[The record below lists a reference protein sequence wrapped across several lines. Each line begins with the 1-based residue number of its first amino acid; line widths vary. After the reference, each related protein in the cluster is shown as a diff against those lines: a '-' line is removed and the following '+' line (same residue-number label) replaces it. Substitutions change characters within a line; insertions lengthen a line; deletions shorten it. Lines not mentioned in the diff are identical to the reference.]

1 MSVKDLNIIRQ
12 EIDQVDQ
19 ELVVLLEKRMAL
31 VTQVAAYKRATGKA
45 ILDTS
50 REKVVLN
57 KVASRVKNKDFETTL
72 VNTFADIMKN
82 SRDYQAKQLKA
93 DLD

>member
-19 ELVVLLEKRMAL
+19 ELVALLEKRIAL

-45 ILDTS
+45 I
-50 REKVVLN
+50 
-57 KVASRVKNKDFETTL
+57 
-72 VNTFADIMKN
+72 
-82 SRDYQAKQLKA
+82 
-93 DLD
+93 

>member
-19 ELVVLLEKRMAL
+19 ELVALLEKRIAL
-31 VTQVAAYKRATGKA
+31 VTQVAAGKA

-57 KVASRVKNKDFETTL
+57 KVASRVQNKDFETTL

>member
-19 ELVVLLEKRMAL
+19 ELVALLEKRIAL
-31 VTQVAAYKRATGKA
+31 VTQVAAYKRATGKV

-57 KVASRVKNKDFETTL
+57 KVASRVQNKDFETTL

>member
-1 MSVKDLNIIRQ
+1 MSVKDLELTRK

-19 ELVVLLEKRMAL
+19 QLVALLEKRMQL
-31 VTQVAAYKRATGKA
+31 VNDVAAYKKATGKP

-50 REKVVLN
+50 REGIVLN
-57 KVASRVKNKDFETTL
+57 KVASRVQNKAFEETL

-82 SRDYQAKQLKA
+82 SRNYQVKQLA
-93 DLD
+93 DD

>member
-1 MSVKDLNIIRQ
+1 MNLDTIRQ
-12 EIDQVDQ
+12 EIDHVDQ
-19 ELVVLLEKRMAL
+19 ELVALLEKRLQL
-31 VTQVAAYKRATGKA
+31 VNQVVAYKKATGKP

-50 REKVVLN
+50 REDAVLQ
-57 KVASRVKNKDFETTL
+57 KAASRVEDTAFEQTI

-82 SRDYQAKQLKA
+82 SRDYQAKQLDN

>member
-19 ELVVLLEKRMAL
+19 ELVALLEKRIAL
-31 VTQVAAYKRATGKA
+31 VTKVAAYKRATGKA

-57 KVASRVKNKDFETTL
+57 KVASRVQNKDFETTL

>member
-1 MSVKDLNIIRQ
+1 MSVKDLELTRK

-19 ELVVLLEKRMAL
+19 QLVALLEKRMQL
-31 VTQVAAYKRATGKA
+31 VNYVAAYKKATGKP

-50 REKVVLN
+50 REEIVLN
-57 KVASRVKNKDFETTL
+57 KVASRVQNKAFEETL

-82 SRDYQAKQLKA
+82 SRNYQAKQLA
-93 DLD
+93 DD

>member
-1 MSVKDLNIIRQ
+1 MSVKDLDVIRQ

-19 ELVVLLEKRMAL
+19 ELVVLLEKRMTL
-31 VTQVAAYKRATGKA
+31 VNQVAAYKKATGKA

-50 REKVVLN
+50 REDAVLK
-57 KVASRVKNKDFETTL
+57 KVASRVQNKAIEATL
-72 VNTFADIMKN
+72 VDTFADSIKN

>member
-19 ELVVLLEKRMAL
+19 ELVALLEKRIAL

-45 ILDTS
+45 ILDAS

-57 KVASRVKNKDFETTL
+57 KVASRVQNKDFETTL

>member
-12 EIDQVDQ
+12 EIEQLEQ
-19 ELVVLLEKRMAL
+19 ELLALRKKRKPL
-31 VTQVAAYKRATGKA
+31 VTKVTTHKEPTSKA
-45 ILDTS
+45 MLDTS
-50 REKVVLN
+50 RENVDLN
-57 KVASRVKNKDFETTL
+57 KVASRVQNKDFETTL

>member
-1 MSVKDLNIIRQ
+1 MSVKDLDVIRQ

-19 ELVVLLEKRMAL
+19 ELVVLLEKRMTL
-31 VTQVAAYKRATGKA
+31 VNQVAAYKKATGKA

-50 REKVVLN
+50 REDAVLK
-57 KVASRVKNKDFETTL
+57 KVASRVQNKSFEATL
-72 VNTFADIMKN
+72 VDTFADIIKN

>member
-1 MSVKDLNIIRQ
+1 MNLDTIRQ
-12 EIDQVDQ
+12 EIDHVDQ
-19 ELVVLLEKRMAL
+19 ELVSLLEKRLQL
-31 VTQVAAYKRATGKA
+31 VNQVVAYKKATGKP

-50 REKVVLN
+50 REDAVLQ
-57 KVASRVKNKDFETTL
+57 KAASRVEDRAFEQTI

-82 SRDYQAKQLKA
+82 SRDYQAKQLDN

>member
-19 ELVVLLEKRMAL
+19 ELVALLEKRIAL
-31 VTQVAAYKRATGKA
+31 VTQVAAYKGATGKA

-57 KVASRVKNKDFETTL
+57 KVASRVQNKDFETTL

>member
-1 MSVKDLNIIRQ
+1 MSVKDLDVIRQ

-19 ELVVLLEKRMAL
+19 ELVALLEKRMTL
-31 VTQVAAYKRATGKA
+31 VNQVAAYKKATGKA

-50 REKVVLN
+50 REDAVLK
-57 KVASRVKNKDFETTL
+57 KVASRVQNKAFEATL
-72 VNTFADIMKN
+72 VDTFVDIMKN
-82 SRDYQAKQLKA
+82 SRNYQSKQLKA

>member
-1 MSVKDLNIIRQ
+1 MSVKDLDVIRQ

-19 ELVVLLEKRMAL
+19 ELVVLLEKRMTL
-31 VTQVAAYKRATGKA
+31 VNQVAAYKKATGKA

-50 REKVVLN
+50 REDAVLK
-57 KVASRVKNKDFETTL
+57 KVASRVQNKAFEGTL
-72 VNTFADIMKN
+72 VDTFADIIKN

>member
-31 VTQVAAYKRATGKA
+31 VTQVADYKRATGKA

-57 KVASRVKNKDFETTL
+57 KVASRVQNKDFETTL

>member
-1 MSVKDLNIIRQ
+1 MNLDTIRQ
-12 EIDQVDQ
+12 EIDHVDQ
-19 ELVVLLEKRMAL
+19 ELVALLEKRMQL
-31 VTQVAAYKRATGKA
+31 VNQVVAYKKATGKP

-50 REKVVLN
+50 REDAVLQ
-57 KVASRVKNKDFETTL
+57 KAASRVKDRAFEQTI

-82 SRDYQAKQLKA
+82 SRDYQAKQLDN

>member
-19 ELVVLLEKRMAL
+19 ELVALLEKCIAL

-45 ILDTS
+45 ILDTR

-57 KVASRVKNKDFETTL
+57 KVASRVQNKDFETTL

>member
-1 MSVKDLNIIRQ
+1 MSVKDLELTRK

-19 ELVVLLEKRMAL
+19 QLVVLLEKRMQL
-31 VTQVAAYKRATGKA
+31 VNDVAAYKKATGKP

-50 REKVVLN
+50 REEIVLN
-57 KVASRVKNKDFETTL
+57 KVASRVQNKAFEETL

-82 SRDYQAKQLKA
+82 SRNYQAKQLA
-93 DLD
+93 DD